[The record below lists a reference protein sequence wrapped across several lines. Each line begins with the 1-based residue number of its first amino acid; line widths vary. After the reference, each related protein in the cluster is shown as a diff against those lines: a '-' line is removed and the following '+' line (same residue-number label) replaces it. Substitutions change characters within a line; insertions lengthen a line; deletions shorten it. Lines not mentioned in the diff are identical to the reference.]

1 MHNLQFPKGPALA
14 LDGGT
19 PVRSGPLSP
28 WPYFDEELI
37 STAAKVLRSNKVNYW
52 TGEEC
57 KLFEQEYAAAIGSK
71 HAIALT
77 NGTVALE
84 LALYGLGIQPGDEV
98 IVPSRTFIASASC
111 AVMRGAIPVVADVDS
126 NSQTLTVDTIKA
138 VMTPKTKAIVA
149 VHLAGWPCD
158 LDPIL
163 ELAHRR
169 GIKVIED
176 CAQAHHALYK
186 GQHVGTIGDVG
197 AFSFCQD
204 KIMTTGGEG
213 GLMVTND
220 SELWDKCWSL
230 KDHGKSLEAMKK
242 PHEPHLF
249 RWLHRSFGT
258 NWRLTEMQAAM
269 GRIMLRRLPEWI
281 ATRRRNAA
289 ELTSALSSISSLRI
303 PLAPG
308 HSTHTYY
315 KYYVFV
321 RPDRLNAGWTRDRII
336 QNLQAEGIPC
346 GPGSCSE
353 IYLENAFE
361 ERGLAPEERLPVA
374 RELGETSIMFM
385 VHPTLTA
392 KEIQDTITAV
402 RKVMNV
408 AGTTGSVTV
417 RRAA

>member
-1 MHNLQFPKGPALA
+1 
-14 LDGGT
+14 
-19 PVRSGPLSP
+19 
-28 WPYFDEELI
+28 
-37 STAAKVLRSNKVNYW
+37 
-52 TGEEC
+52 
-57 KLFEQEYAAAIGSK
+57 
-71 HAIALT
+71 
-77 NGTVALE
+77 
-84 LALYGLGIQPGDEV
+84 
-98 IVPSRTFIASASC
+98 
-111 AVMRGAIPVVADVDS
+111 VADVDR
-126 NSQTLTVDTIKA
+126 NSQTLTVDTVRA
-138 VMTPKTKAIVA
+138 VLTKKTRAIVA

-163 ELAHRR
+163 DLAHSR

-186 GQHVGTIGDVG
+186 GKHVGTIGDVG

-220 SELWDKCWSL
+220 REVWDKCWSL
-230 KDHGKSLEAMKK
+230 KDHGKSLDAIQR

-249 RWLHRSFGT
+249 RWLHQSFGT

-289 ELTSALSSISSLRI
+289 ELTSALSSITSLRI

-308 HSTHTYY
+308 HSTHSYY
-315 KYYVFV
+315 KYYLFV
-321 RPDRLNAGWTRDRII
+321 RPEWLNAGWTRDRII

-353 IYLENAFE
+353 IYLENAFNQP
-361 ERGLAPEERLPVA
+361 GLRPSERLPVA
-374 RELGETSIMFM
+374 RELGETSIMLM

-392 KEIQDTITAV
+392 TEIQDTITAV
-402 RKVMNV
+402 RKVMNA
-408 AGTTGSVTV
+408 AGSKGSVVV
-417 RRAA
+417 RKAA

>member
-1 MHNLQFPKGPALA
+1 MRSSPNHAPALA

-19 PVRSGPLSP
+19 PVRSGPMSP

-37 STAAKVLRSNKVNYW
+37 EASAKVLRSNKVNYW

-57 KLFEQEYAAAIGSK
+57 KLFEKEYAAAIGSK

-84 LALYGLGIQPGDEV
+84 LALYGLGIGQGDEV

-111 AVMRGAIPVVADVDS
+111 AVMRGATPIVADVDRD
-126 NSQTLTVDTIKA
+126 SQTLTAESIKA
-138 VMTPKTKAIVA
+138 VMTRRTKAIVA

-163 ELAHRR
+163 KLAKAHN
-169 GIKVIED
+169 IKVIED

-186 GQHVGTIGDVG
+186 GRHVGSIGDVG

-220 SELWDKCWSL
+220 DELWDKCWSL
-230 KDHGKSLEAMKK
+230 KDHGKSQAAIKK

-249 RWLHRSFGT
+249 RWLHQSFGT

-269 GRIMLRRLPEWI
+269 GRIMLKRLPEWI
-281 ATRRRNAA
+281 ATRRRNATA
-289 ELTSALSSISSLRI
+289 LTSALSSIPSLRI
-303 PLAPG
+303 PLAPA
-308 HSTHTYY
+308 HCSHAYY

-321 RPDRLNAGWTRDRII
+321 RPERLQAGWTRDRII

-353 IYLENAFE
+353 IYLENAFNAPGLRPA
-361 ERGLAPEERLPVA
+361 ERFPVA
-374 RELGETSIMFM
+374 KELGETSVMFM

-392 KEIQDTITAV
+392 KEINDTANAV
-402 RKVMNV
+402 RKVMEAAST
-408 AGTTGSVTV
+408 AGSLQI